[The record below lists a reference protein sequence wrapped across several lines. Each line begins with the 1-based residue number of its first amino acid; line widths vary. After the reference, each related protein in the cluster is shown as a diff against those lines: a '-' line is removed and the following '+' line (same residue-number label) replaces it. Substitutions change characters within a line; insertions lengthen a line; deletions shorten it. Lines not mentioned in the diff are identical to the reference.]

1 MCVISDAYVNARNCN
16 VEVKFIAW
24 HETMYLI
31 RENFAVAFKLFIIK
45 IETQQV
51 LETIKTGFKNRNA
64 AAIFQ

>member
-1 MCVISDAYVNARNCN
+1 
-16 VEVKFIAW
+16 
-24 HETMYLI
+24 MYLI